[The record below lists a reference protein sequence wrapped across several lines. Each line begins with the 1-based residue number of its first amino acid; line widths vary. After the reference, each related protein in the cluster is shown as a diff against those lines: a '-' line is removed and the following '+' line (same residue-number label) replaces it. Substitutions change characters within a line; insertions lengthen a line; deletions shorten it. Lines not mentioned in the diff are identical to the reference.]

1 MFFASS
7 PSGEGVGGE
16 AENMFQKREVIFRGK
31 DWVMIWL
38 YAILVCIGLVCI
50 FSVEYKANDDFFKSL
65 FEFKKNYSK
74 QFLYLGICIILAI
87 FILLTDSKFF
97 TATPNLLYIFG
108 ILLMLATF
116 VVGKAVNGSKSWL
129 PLIPGVINLQP
140 VETCKIFTA
149 LALAKYLS
157 RNDTDFSKTRSQ
169 LIAAGICFLP
179 IVFSIL
185 QNETGLALV
194 YFSFLLPM
202 YREGFP
208 PGYLIAGASL
218 GVLLVITL
226 LFPPLTLIIALSV
239 IALLCAYFLKRKIKR
254 NKGLLLIIAG
264 IWLLASLFVG
274 VAVPFIFKHVFQ
286 KYQADRIFS
295 MVGRDNPFEDQT
307 TVNLDAAELNSKKAK
322 KEKENYNVK
331 QSKIAIGSGGL
342 LGKGFLKGTQTQGD
356 FVPEQHTDFIF
367 TSVGEN
373 FGFVGCTVLMLL
385 YLTMLLR
392 IVHIAERQRSTF
404 TRVYAYSVAAI
415 VFFHIAIN
423 ICMTIGLAPVIGITL
438 PLMSYGGS
446 SLITFTI
453 LIFVLV
459 KLDSDRQMILR

>member
-1 MFFASS
+1 
-7 PSGEGVGGE
+7 
-16 AENMFQKREVIFRGK
+16 
-31 DWVMIWL
+31 MIWL
-38 YAILVCIGLVCI
+38 YAAIVCIGLVCI
-50 FSVEYKANDDFFKSL
+50 FSVEYKANDDFFRSL

-74 QFLYLGICIILAI
+74 QFLFLGICVVLAT

-97 TATPNLLYIFG
+97 TATPNLLYIIG
-108 ILLMLATF
+108 ILLMMATF
-116 VVGKAVNGSKSWL
+116 VLGKNVNGSKSWI
-129 PLIPGVINLQP
+129 PLGFMNLQP

-149 LALAKYLS
+149 LALAKYLA
-157 RNDTDFSKTRSQ
+157 RNDTDFTKTRSQ

-208 PGYLIAGASL
+208 PGYLVAGASL

-226 LFPPLTLIIALSV
+226 LFPPTSLIIALSV
-239 IALLCAYFLKRKIKR
+239 IALLCAFFMKRKIKR
-254 NKGLLLIIAG
+254 NKGILLIIVG
-264 IWLLASLFVG
+264 LWLMASLFVG
-274 VAVPFIFKHVFQ
+274 VAVPFLFKHVFQ

-295 MVGRDNPFEDQT
+295 MVGRDNPFEDES
-307 TVNLDAAELNSKKAK
+307 TVKVTSADVKKAK

-373 FGFVGCTVLMLL
+373 FGFVGCTILMLL
-385 YLTMLLR
+385 YFGMLFR
-392 IVHIAERQRSTF
+392 IVYIAERQRSTF

-415 VFFHIAIN
+415 IFFHIAIN

-453 LIFVLV
+453 LIFILI